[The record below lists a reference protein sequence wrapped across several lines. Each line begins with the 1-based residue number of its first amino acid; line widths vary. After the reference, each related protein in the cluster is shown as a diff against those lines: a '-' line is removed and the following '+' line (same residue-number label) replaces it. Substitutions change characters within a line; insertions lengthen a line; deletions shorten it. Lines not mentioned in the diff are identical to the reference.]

1 MSERFLHENIYRGP
15 AAMKTLIQTPV
26 ALCGV
31 GAVGSNLAVNL
42 VRQGFSSLVLIDG
55 DRIEPHNLGT
65 QVWTE
70 AEVGLFKAECLRNRL
85 FDDLGLEVAARAKT
99 LGVKN
104 VRKLLE
110 GVTLIVDSF
119 DNSESREIV
128 KTHSAAVDVACLHV
142 GLNADYAEVIWN
154 ESYRVPS
161 PLGEDVCDYPLAR
174 NLIMMAVSVA
184 SESLIRFITGGVKK
198 NYTITLGDFAVR
210 EYFN

>member
-1 MSERFLHENIYRGP
+1 MLERFLHENIYRGTT
-15 AAMKTLIQTPV
+15 AMKMLSQTPL

-42 VRQGFSSLVLIDG
+42 ARQGLTSLILIDG
-55 DRIEPHNLGT
+55 DRVEPHNLGT

-85 FDDLGLEVAARAKT
+85 FDDLGLEVEARAKR
-99 LGVKN
+99 LGDRNVK
-104 VRKLLE
+104 KLLK
-110 GVTLIVDSF
+110 GAALIVDSF
-119 DNSESREIV
+119 DNSESRQIV
-128 KTHSAAVDVACLHV
+128 KTYCAAADLACLHV
-142 GLNADYAEVIWN
+142 GLNADFAEVIWN

-161 PLGEDVCDYPLAR
+161 PAGQDVCDYPLAR

-184 SESLIRFITGGVKK
+184 SESLIRFLTGGEKK

-210 EYFN
+210 EYST